1 MASAGGHVPASAS
14 AWLNA
19 SNSLPSFAAKVAR
32 SGRETLEFSPG
43 HDSPEWGTLMP
54 SETILAAASYEKSED
69 AEAAVADLGKA
80 GFGQGKHV
88 VEQGIMGGVLYGG
101 VIGGLVGL
109 LFPPA
114 GIVVAAGPI
123 LGAVASALSTAG
135 VVAVA
140 GGALSGLTSALVQA
154 GMPHDVATQFGEH
167 IHKGDTLLVVHTTSE
182 QAQLARRTLDAHN
195 PRASTDT
202 PQQTGRSAPASAA
215 S

>member
-1 MASAGGHVPASAS
+1 
-14 AWLNA
+14 
-19 SNSLPSFAAKVAR
+19 
-32 SGRETLEFSPG
+32 
-43 HDSPEWGTLMP
+43 MP

-69 AEAAVADLGKA
+69 AKAAVADLGKA
-80 GFGQGKHV
+80 GFGQGEISLMYTDRKHV

-182 QAQLARRTLDAHN
+182 QAQLARRALDAHN